1 MLNLIR
7 VLFLLVVLGFTTS
20 FAYQKSI
27 ISQGPEYVTLYIL
40 IPVLVMGALIFL
52 DMFWKQKRLHLISGL
67 FFGVLAGLVLAYGL
81 TLVVDLGVRMYPA
94 PLEMAQPAPPV
105 APPSMPSL
113 PEAAPGEMTMVLTPE
128 QQAYRYEIERYNA
141 SMIVFYR
148 YDNYTK
154 TIQLIK
160 LLLGATA
167 IFVCVTVVMQTK
179 DDFRFIIPYVE
190 FARNTKGYRPIVLDT
205 SAIIDGRIAELAE
218 TPILQTPLLVPRF
231 VLQELQTIADSSDRL
246 KRNRG
251 RQGLD
256 ILHRLQQCP
265 QTETKLYDSQVYNVQ
280 KAKTVDDKL
289 VALAE
294 HLNAQLFTTDF
305 NLNKIAQLRGV
316 EVLNINDL
324 TNALKPV
331 VLPGETL
338 TLKIVRP
345 GEDPNQGVGYLSDG
359 TMVVVERGRDHIG
372 EEVTVTITSA
382 LQTSAGKLI
391 FGKIPQASRHTA
403 PHHSE
408 GENHHGDSNHA

>member
-1 MLNLIR
+1 M
-7 VLFLLVVLGFTTS
+7 
-20 FAYQKSI
+20 
-27 ISQGPEYVTLYIL
+27 SQGAEYVTLYIL

-52 DMFWKQKRLHLISGL
+52 DMFWKQKRLHLVSGL
-67 FFGVLAGLVLAYGL
+67 FFGILAGLALAYAL
-81 TLVVDLGVRMYPA
+81 SLVVDLGIRLYPS
-94 PLEMAQPAPPV
+94 PPVIAQPVEPKIPPTM
-105 APPSMPSL
+105 AEL
-113 PEAAPGEMTMVLTPE
+113 PTEENKVKLTE
-128 QQAYRYEIERYNA
+128 QQTEYRDARDAYQADLKE
-141 SMIVFYR
+141 FYR
-148 YDNYTK
+148 YDNYVK

-160 LLLGATA
+160 LLLGVTSV
-167 IFVCVTVVMQTK
+167 FVCVTIVMQTK

-190 FARNTKGYRPIVLDT
+190 FARNTKGYRPILLDT

-231 VLQELQTIADSSDRL
+231 VLQELQTIADSADRL

-251 RQGLD
+251 RQGLE
-256 ILHRLQQCP
+256 ILHRLQQNT

-294 HLNAQLFTTDF
+294 HLNAQLLTTDF
-305 NLNKIAQLRGV
+305 NLNKIAQVRGV

-338 TLKIVRP
+338 SLKIVRP
-345 GEDPNQGVGYLSDG
+345 GEDPNQGVGYLTDG

-372 EEVTVTITSA
+372 EDVTVTITSA
-382 LQTSAGKLI
+382 LQTSAGKLV
-391 FGKIPQASRHTA
+391 FAKLPQYKSSRK
-403 PHHSE
+403 HHGGDNSHPDS
-408 GENHHGDSNHA
+408 GENSHPDSESKA